1 MSPKSPK
8 NDQNA
13 RDNNDDEEYH
23 KAKTEVEHILGV
35 TKPKHLG
42 QGLTSG
48 VGYIL
53 RGAVG
58 AAGAI
63 VLCPTVGAGEGHKE
77 AGVLGG
83 VAGGITGAATGIV
96 QAANVLGGGIVTG
109 VGQIARGVAATPNA
123 VIAPTRGC
131 WWNPNEGK
139 WVKTNLLEEERW
151 IKAQPEY
158 DEDILGAEAI
168 PEDKRNSATTTTAA
182 VPSKKVKDMYYYD
195 KLGLDPGVDSEMIK
209 RRYFIIA
216 RKYSPDRAGANK
228 EAEREFQEIGR
239 AYTILMNPDL
249 RAKYDRVGRDLLW
262 EEEDEPPEVD
272 PFMLYTLLFGS
283 EKFNDYI
290 GKLAA
295 VTSARVGDEKHK
307 KITMNK
313 ARLLQKRRVTRMAL
327 KLAERL
333 QQWAEDDLQ
342 SSAVAEW
349 TAEAEV
355 LCEASYGVELV
366 RVIGRAYT
374 LTAVQFLGAL
384 NKGVG
389 MPSISDWARKQAE
402 KVKSNTERLAH
413 KVSSVGGDKDQV
425 SLHQCVGTAID
436 KSDGDADLEDMAMDA
451 LKKSRLQRTAL
462 DLLWRQTVVDITNT
476 IHESAQMVLND
487 HSVSSDI
494 RKRRAKALEACGDI
508 FEKAVRRSGESV
520 PLQQKELEQIA
531 FHAMLDT
538 VWRQEMAARHGGYDV
553 EE

>member
-1 MSPKSPK
+1 MSPSSPNKTKK
-8 NDQNA
+8 NKQQEDE
-13 RDNNDDEEYH
+13 DDEYH
-23 KAKTEVEHILGV
+23 KAKAEVEHILGV

-42 QGLTSG
+42 EGLTSG

-63 VLCPTVGAGEGHKE
+63 VLCPAVGAGEGHKE

-83 VAGGITGAATGIV
+83 VAGGVAGAAAGIV

-131 WWNPNEGK
+131 WWNSNEGK

-151 IKAQPEY
+151 IKAQPEF
-158 DEDILGAEAI
+158 DEDILGEEVI
-168 PEDKRNSATTTTAA
+168 PEDKRSKGANAA
-182 VPSKKVKDMYYYD
+182 GISSKKVKDTYYYD
-195 KLGLDPGVDSEMIK
+195 KLGLDPGVDSDMIK

-216 RKYSPDRAGANK
+216 RKYSPDRAGSNK
-228 EAEREFQEIGR
+228 QAQQEFQEIGR
-239 AYTILMNPDL
+239 AYTILMNPEL
-249 RAKYDRVGRDLLW
+249 RAKYDRVGKDMLW
-262 EEEDEPPEVD
+262 EEEEEPPEVD

-307 KITMNK
+307 KITMAK
-313 ARLLQKRRVTRMAL
+313 ARLLQKRRVTRLAL

-333 QQWAEDDLQ
+333 QTWAEDDLK
-342 SSAVAEW
+342 SSAQAEW
-349 TAEAEV
+349 AAEAET
-355 LCEASYGVELV
+355 LCDASYGIELV
-366 RVIGRAYT
+366 HVIGKVYT
-374 LTAVQFLGAL
+374 LSAGQFLGAL

-389 MPSISDWARKQAE
+389 MPSISDWARKHGE
-402 KVKSNTERLAH
+402 KFKVNTEKLAH
-413 KVSSVGGDKDQV
+413 KVSSMGGDKDKV
-425 SLHQCVGTAID
+425 SLQQHVSKAID
-436 KSDGDADLEDMAMDA
+436 KSDGDADLEEVAMDV
-451 LKKSRLQRTAL
+451 LKKSRLQKTAL
-462 DLLWRQTVVDITNT
+462 DLLWKQTVVDITST

-487 HSVSSDI
+487 HSVSPEI
-494 RKRRAKALEACGDI
+494 RKRRARALEACGGI
-508 FEKAVRRSGESV
+508 FENAVRANGEDV
-520 PLQQKELEQIA
+520 PVQQKELEKVA

-538 VWRQEMAARHGGYDV
+538 VWRQEMESRHRDYDRD
-553 EE
+553 E